1 MTAPADRSARVASI
15 ASGLFAVSM
24 FLCVASVNVP
34 YKASDSKVLGWWR
47 EPSNLTA
54 TIASLFFTTIAA
66 VLFVVV
72 ANHLRAV
79 ASRAEG
85 EVTPWSAFAHSMATA
100 FCSSMLVVA
109 AMRGAVG
116 RLVKI
121 DSDPLPGLDVLRF
134 STSLGYALLG
144 TGAMGVL
151 ALSILATSVVVLRS
165 RCLGRWIGVV
175 GLVCSILTLG
185 ASVALLGSL
194 ATPAVIV
201 WALSMAVALWRNPAA
216 VRTSAARDIVAVQ

>member
-15 ASGLFAVSM
+15 ASVLFAVAM

-34 YKASDSKVLGWWR
+34 YKASDSKVLNWWQD
-47 EPSNLTA
+47 PSNLTS
-54 TIASLFFTTIAA
+54 TIASLFFATSAA
-66 VLFVVV
+66 VLFILV
-72 ANHLRAV
+72 ANHLRAI
-79 ASRAEG
+79 ASRTEG

-109 AMRGAVG
+109 AIRGAIG

-121 DSDPLPGLDVLRF
+121 DGDPLPGLDVLRF
-134 STSLGYALLG
+134 STGLGYALLG

-151 ALSILATSVVVLRS
+151 GLSILATSVVVLKS
-165 RCLGRWIGVV
+165 HCLARWV
-175 GLVCSILTLG
+175 GMLGILCSILIIG
-185 ASVALLGSL
+185 AAAALLGAL

-201 WALSMAVALWRNPAA
+201 WALAMAVAIWRQSAPA
-216 VRTSAARDIVAVQ
+216 RTAIAPELIATH